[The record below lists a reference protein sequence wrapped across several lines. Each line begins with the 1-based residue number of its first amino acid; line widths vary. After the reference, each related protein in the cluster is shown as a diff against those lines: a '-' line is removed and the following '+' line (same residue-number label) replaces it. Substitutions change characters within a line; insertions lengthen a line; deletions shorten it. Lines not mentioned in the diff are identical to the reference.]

1 MVSRCN
7 MYVFMMLFD
16 DHCVYNVSLAV
27 NTDQYLKFKSIS
39 IFYINISI
47 NNIKRTKNC

>member
-27 NTDQYLKFKSIS
+27 L
-39 IFYINISI
+39 
-47 NNIKRTKNC
+47 